1 MNTLTTSWNDRV
13 HDTREELNA
22 TKANL
27 IEAERKMAAMKETLD
42 ETVERKD
49 LLEKTTAEV
58 KQQVLTHAYRVNVEK
73 SEREKER

>member
-58 KQQVLTHAYRVNVEK
+58 KQQVNLF
-73 SEREKER
+73 

>member
-22 TKANL
+22 TKATL

-58 KQQVLTHAYRVNVEK
+58 KQQVTRCVVMSARLRKKEK
-73 SEREKER
+73 

>member
-1 MNTLTTSWNDRV
+1 MTTSWNDRV

-22 TKANL
+22 TKATL

-58 KQQVLTHAYRVNVEK
+58 KQQVTRCVVMSARLRKKEK
-73 SEREKER
+73 